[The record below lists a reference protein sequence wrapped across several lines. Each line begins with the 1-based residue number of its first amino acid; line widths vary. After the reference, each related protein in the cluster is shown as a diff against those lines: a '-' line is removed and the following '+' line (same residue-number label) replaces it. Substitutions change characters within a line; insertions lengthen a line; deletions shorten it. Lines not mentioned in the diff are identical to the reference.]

1 MMEIYGGGYN
11 DDVDYYRY
19 NVRNDATHTQ
29 AMIEQLEQVIRCYD
43 FALKSINL

>member
-19 NVRNDATHTQ
+19 NVRNDVTHTQ
-29 AMIEQLEQVIRCYD
+29 SMIE
-43 FALKSINL
+43 